1 MRLEPELLLHHKE
14 NFLMSSGKVII
25 VEIKLQKL
33 IGINKPEYP
42 EDYKINWIAF
52 NKLVPQ
58 ELVRIDNHH
67 NKTLH
72 YHRNGH
78 EEFIYWKS
86 LEKTWKLFYHKIIE
100 RFGNFEKML

>member
-42 EDYKINWIAF
+42 EDYKIN
-52 NKLVPQ
+52 
-58 ELVRIDNHH
+58 
-67 NKTLH
+67 
-72 YHRNGH
+72 
-78 EEFIYWKS
+78 
-86 LEKTWKLFYHKIIE
+86 
-100 RFGNFEKML
+100 